1 MKSPDQARALV
12 EDGVSRA
19 RRGGADAADVGCAAH
34 AALDVSVRLG
44 ALEDVGRSE
53 TEDLG
58 LRVFCGRRNASVST
72 SDLAGAALDDL
83 VDRAIR
89 MAREAPEDKWAG
101 LAPADRLLHGAPP
114 HQIGRASC
122 RERVCQYV

>member
-1 MKSPDQARALV
+1 MGGGAGEEGNRIEHRLDSGRCAPKWHRMKSPDQARALGDEV
-12 EDGVSRA
+12 VARA
-19 RRGGADAADVGCAAH
+19 RRAGADAADVGFSAH

-72 SDLAGAALDDL
+72 SDLAGA
-83 VDRAIR
+83 
-89 MAREAPEDKWAG
+89 E
-101 LAPADRLLHGAPP
+101 
-114 HQIGRASC
+114 IGRASC

>member
-12 EDGVSRA
+12 EDVVARA
-19 RRGGADAADVGCAAH
+19 RRAGADAADVGFSAH

-58 LRVFCGRRNASVST
+58 LRVFCGRRNASVSSEEHT
-72 SDLAGAALDDL
+72 SELQSIMRISYAVFCLKNKNKQTNLQAN
-83 VDRAIR
+83 
-89 MAREAPEDKWAG
+89 
-101 LAPADRLLHGAPP
+101 
-114 HQIGRASC
+114 
-122 RERVCQYV
+122 